1 MKISLNR
8 IQVLRNLMKPSS
20 EIRKLLN
27 ESGKS
32 SYDALDVMNCFY
44 KHDFALDN
52 FNIFNEYWQIKVAIL
67 CDRIVNLEKKVN
79 NGNK

>member
-1 MKISLNR
+1 
-8 IQVLRNLMKPSS
+8 MKPSS
-20 EIRKLLN
+20 ELRKELN

-44 KHDFALDN
+44 QHDYQLDN
-52 FNIFNEYWQIKVAIL
+52 FDIFNEYWQIKVAIL